1 MWALDFEEQKS
12 TRVTAALGVHG
23 DYLFRFR
30 AGDLLPTFRAEY
42 RQEVKNG
49 GETGVRYSDWTESP
63 RYSVELAPYDDKN
76 LVLGVGV
83 TWRGVNGVNWSV
95 DYEGTT
101 VNDTAQD
108 GRVRLSLGVK
118 F

>member
-1 MWALDFEEQKS
+1 
-12 TRVTAALGVHG
+12 
-23 DYLFRFR
+23 
-30 AGDLLPTFRAEY
+30 
-42 RQEVKNG
+42 
-49 GETGVRYSDWTESP
+49 
-63 RYSVELAPYDDKN
+63 LAPYDDKN